1 MPRYTEARIH
11 ALCKEVVAVES
22 EEDVEKVL
30 AELKDALREHMAR
43 ARESLGAQAAAI
55 VSVEHGGSKPQS

>member
-1 MPRYTEARIH
+1 
-11 ALCKEVVAVES
+11 VAVES
-22 EEDVEKVL
+22 EEDVEKLL

-55 VSVEHGGSKPQS
+55 VAVENAGSKPQS